1 MAPVKHSS
9 APTDLF
15 GFVADKRFHL
25 SSKRPRRPSTVM
37 SLPGTAM
44 STDSVRLCL
53 SEHVV
58 MSEVVW
64 WDQLCS
70 VECCTRE
77 HCCKVCHNR
86 HCQYDQDMKIKIAF
100 SRI

>member
-1 MAPVKHSS
+1 
-9 APTDLF
+9 
-15 GFVADKRFHL
+15 
-25 SSKRPRRPSTVM
+25 M

-58 MSEVVW
+58 MSEVYGGINCVVW
-64 WDQLCS
+64 NVVFS
-70 VECCTRE
+70 KYCTRE
-77 HCCKVCHNR
+77 RCCQVCHNR